1 MELRG
6 SRWWRSTIPVMEV
19 RKNLAAVG
27 RNLADVRAAAG
38 ERGSGGGSTVRA
50 FSCHAPVHSPRLA
63 SHND

>member
-1 MELRG
+1 
-6 SRWWRSTIPVMEV
+6 MEV